1 MVKRRTKVLPLE
13 EYELLLLKIKQQ
25 QETIE
30 ALEKLITEF
39 KFVFTRG

>member
-1 MVKRRTKVLPLE
+1 MVKIRTKVLPLD
-13 EYELLLLKIKQQ
+13 EYKMLLLKIKQQ

-39 KFVFTRG
+39 KFIPQ